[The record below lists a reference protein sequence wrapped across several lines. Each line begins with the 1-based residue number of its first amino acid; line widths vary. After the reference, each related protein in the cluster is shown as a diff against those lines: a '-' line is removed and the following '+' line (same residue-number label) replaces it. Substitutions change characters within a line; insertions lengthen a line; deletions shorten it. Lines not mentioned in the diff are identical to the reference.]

1 MWVGSLLMRHVEDG
15 DFGLVFASA
24 TGFKLT
30 SHPDTVRAPDV
41 AFVVHETLD
50 LGDVVA
56 GWSPP
61 VGAFFA

>member
-1 MWVGSLLMRHVEDG
+1 
-15 DFGLVFASA
+15 
-24 TGFKLT
+24 
-30 SHPDTVRAPDV
+30 VRAPDV